1 MVYSV
6 GLSPPLTAA
15 AIASLEILKAEPE
28 RVARIQTNGKLFLS
42 LARAACMDTSTSEGF
57 AVVSVIV
64 GDLVN
69 AGRMADRL
77 LARGLNVL
85 PIIYPAVPIKAAR
98 LRFFLTSEHTPAQIC
113 EAVRTMREELD
124 GLRKR
129 QKQAA

>member
-1 MVYSV
+1 M
-6 GLSPPLTAA
+6 
-15 AIASLEILKAEPE
+15 
-28 RVARIQTNGKLFLS
+28 QTNGKLFLHVGS
-42 LARAACMDTSTSEGF
+42 GCRNGYFHERSGY

-69 AGRMADRL
+69 AGRMAGSIM

-98 LRFFLTSEHTPAQIC
+98 LRFFLTSEHTPAQIR